1 MPKLIRKIM
10 LIKPTKLEHARV
22 ELLKSISLKKN
33 AIEVPLEKASERITN
48 KKIDSKLNLPST
60 ANSAVDGYGIS
71 SATFFDNPN
80 TLFKVIGVAKAGHPF
95 KEKVLPGQALEIY
108 TGAII
113 PNGIDTIIM
122 HDKCERLDKKVKIK
136 EHIKTNQ
143 NMRPVGENLKKG
155 ESVVNKGKLLNS
167 ADIGQL
173 AASGNSKVSVYE
185 KVRVSVISTGDELIS
200 ANSKNRLEGQIYDSN
215 KPMLLSLLSQN
226 YLKLSDMG
234 IVKDNRS
241 KLAKKYAEA
250 LSKSDVVISSGGASD
265 GIEDHTQNA
274 LKDVG
279 AKCLVWQLAMKP
291 GKPMAVGTI
300 ENKFIFCLP
309 GNPVAAF
316 VCTKLLIKP
325 FLIKMSGGDDLEPL
339 EIKLPSAFELN
350 KRIGRAEYLRAKIVN
365 DGKDTMIKLHGRKGA
380 GVISSLTGADGIV
393 EIPMELKRVSIGDL
407 LRFFPFEHRGL

>member
-1 MPKLIRKIM
+1 M

-22 ELLKSISLKKN
+22 ELLKSIKLKKN
-33 AIEVPLEKASERITN
+33 VIEVPLQKALERISY

-71 SATFFDNPN
+71 SATYFNNPK
-80 TLFKVIGVAKAGHPF
+80 TEFIIIGVAKAGHPF
-95 KEKVLPGQALEIY
+95 TKKILPGQAIEIY
-108 TGAII
+108 TGAIM
-113 PNGIDTIIM
+113 PKGIDTIVM
-122 HDKCERLDKKVKIK
+122 HEKCERINHKVKIK

-155 ESVVNKGKLLNS
+155 ESVVNKGKLINS

-200 ANSKNRLEGQIYDSN
+200 ANSKNKLEGQIYDSN

-339 EIKLPSAFELN
+339 EIKLPSAFEHN

-407 LRFFPFEHRGL
+407 LRFFPFDHRGL

>member
-1 MPKLIRKIM
+1 MF
-10 LIKPTKLEHARV
+10 IKPTKLEHARV
-22 ELLKSISLKKN
+22 ELLKSIKLKKN
-33 AIEVPLEKASERITN
+33 VIEVPLQKATERISYI
-48 KKIDSKLNLPST
+48 KINSKLNLPST
-60 ANSAVDGYGIS
+60 TNSAVDGYGIA
-71 SATFFDNPN
+71 SATYFANPK
-80 TLFKVIGVAKAGHPF
+80 TEISVIGVAKAGHPF
-95 KEKVLPGQALEIY
+95 TKKILTGQAVEIY
-108 TGAII
+108 TGAIM
-113 PNGIDTIIM
+113 PKGIDTIVM
-122 HDKCERLDKKVKIK
+122 HEKCERINHKVKIK

-143 NMRPVGENLKKG
+143 NMRPIGENLKKG

-241 KLAKKYAEA
+241 KLAKKYTEA

-325 FLIKMSGGDDLEPL
+325 LLIKMSGGKDLEPI
-339 EIKLPSAFELN
+339 EIKLPSAFEHN

-393 EIPMELKRVSIGDL
+393 EIPMELKRVCIGDL

>member
-1 MPKLIRKIM
+1 M

-22 ELLKSISLKKN
+22 ELLKSIKLKKN
-33 AIEVPLEKASERITN
+33 VIEVPLQKALERISY

-71 SATFFDNPN
+71 SATYFNNPK
-80 TLFKVIGVAKAGHPF
+80 TEFIIIGVAKAGHPF
-95 KEKVLPGQALEIY
+95 TKKILPGQAIEIY
-108 TGAII
+108 TGAIM
-113 PNGIDTIIM
+113 PKGIDTIVM
-122 HDKCERLDKKVKIK
+122 HEKCERINHKVKIK

-200 ANSKNRLEGQIYDSN
+200 ANSKNKLEGQIYDSN

-339 EIKLPSAFELN
+339 EIKLPSAFEHN